1 MKIALN
7 SKSLIQ
13 HLQGIKYLTDKRLP
27 WTEKLFWAIALIL
40 SGTAAGYLILNTF
53 RQWQQT
59 PVIVTLSENF
69 MNVWEI
75 PYPALTICPI
85 GGANPLKQ
93 NFSAEESPQSLPLQY
108 HYDIKTP
115 RISNVTWMGESQAA
129 TDLFHEII
137 TEEGFCYSFNS
148 MNYYDLFNENV

>member
-1 MKIALN
+1 LKTECFYF
-7 SKSLIQ
+7 K
-13 HLQGIKYLTDKRLP
+13 GIKYLTDKRLP
-27 WTEKLFWAIALIL
+27 WTEKLFWAIALLL

-75 PYPALTICPI
+75 PYPAVTLCPI
-85 GGANPLKQ
+85 GGADPLQQ
-93 NFSAEESPQSLPLQY
+93 NSLSADEPSSSAPLQY
-108 HYDIKTP
+108 RYNIKTP
-115 RISNVTWMGESQAA
+115 RISNLTWMGEARVA
-129 TDLFHEII
+129 DEFFHEIV
-137 TEEGFCYSFNS
+137 TEEGFCYTFNS